1 MNRIGI
7 GYDIH
12 RLVKGRRLIIGGVHI
27 PYEKGLLGHS
37 DADVLLHAI
46 SDAILGAV
54 SRDDIGTYFPPD
66 DDKYK
71 NMNSV
76 SILKKALAV
85 AKKDGY
91 RILNV
96 DSVII
101 AEEPKLSKYYKQII
115 DSLSEITGLSA
126 SFIGLKAKTNEGLD
140 ASGKGEAIAT
150 YAVVL
155 LEK

>member
-12 RLVKGRRLIIGGVHI
+12 RLVEGRKLIIGGVSI

-46 SDAILGAV
+46 SDAILGAL
-54 SRDDIGTYFPPD
+54 SHEDIGIYFPPD

-71 NMNSV
+71 DIS
-76 SILKKALAV
+76 SSIILKKALTIAE
-85 AKKDGY
+85 KEGFK
-91 RILNV
+91 IINI

-101 AEEPKLSKYYKQII
+101 AQKPAFSKYYKQII
-115 DSLSEITGLSA
+115 NSISQITGLSP
-126 SFIGLKAKTNEGLD
+126 SFISVKAKTNEGLD
-140 ASGKGEAIAT
+140 ALGKGEAIAA

-155 LEK
+155 MGQ

>member
-66 DDKYK
+66 DDKFK

-115 DSLSEITGLSA
+115 DSLSKITGLSA